1 MRFDNR
7 VAVEERYDDRFA
19 PMSEQDR
26 ADFDA
31 VNNSIRL
38 FAVLIIV
45 SGSLGLLMIV
55 WPIVEHCNR

>member
-1 MRFDNR
+1 MSFDTR
-7 VAVEERYDDRFA
+7 KAVEEQYPDRFA

-38 FAVLIIV
+38 FGILVIV
-45 SGSLGLLMIV
+45 SGFLGLAMIV
-55 WPIVEHCNR
+55 IGTIEHVSR

>member
-7 VAVEERYDDRFA
+7 VAVEERYDERFA

>member
-1 MRFDNR
+1 MSFDTR
-7 VAVEERYDDRFA
+7 RAVEEQYPDRFA

-38 FAVLIIV
+38 FAVLIV
-45 SGSLGLLMIV
+45 LSGSLGLLMIV

>member
-38 FAVLIIV
+38 FAVLIIC